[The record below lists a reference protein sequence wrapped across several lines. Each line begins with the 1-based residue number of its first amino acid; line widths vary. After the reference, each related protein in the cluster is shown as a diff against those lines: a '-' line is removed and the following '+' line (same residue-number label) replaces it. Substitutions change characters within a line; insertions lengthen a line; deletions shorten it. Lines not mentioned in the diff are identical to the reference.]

1 MIYAIDS
8 ESIRAY
14 RNLVMVYANDLWRE
28 KDPEKRVTLVT
39 YLSDAVTTLARM
51 EIEEAKKIK
60 ENSQQ
65 ATSSSSNS

>member
-60 ENSQQ
+60 ER
-65 ATSSSSNS
+65 